1 MPSAAFQ
8 FGIITVGVFAAAD
21 VPFRNAVKEDAP
33 ALYESW
39 GSPTVL
45 GFIWNGHASMPFSGM
60 LLGRTYREV
69 LAPYPRSRAWASWV
83 FLAQWLLVLGLVAF
97 LFSIFR

>member
-1 MPSAAFQ
+1 MPSAAFL
-8 FGIITVGVFAAAD
+8 FAIITVVVFAAAC
-21 VPFRNAVKEDAP
+21 VPFLNAVKEEAP
-33 ALYESW
+33 ALYQSW

-45 GFIWNGHASMPFSGM
+45 GFIWNRQASMPFSGM
-60 LLGRTYREV
+60 LLRRTYREV
-69 LAPYPRSRAWASWV
+69 LAPYPRSRAWASWL